1 MINYKELTAETRKEI
16 IEGINQY
23 GEYVA
28 KQQDDKEK
36 LRNVD
41 DRSEE
46 EKMKAQRIKEHVC

>member
-28 KQQDDKEK
+28 KQQDDQEK